1 MLQYF
6 TLCRTLHHNKQPAEC
21 LTGLALC
28 VSGQTTASGRC
39 ATMQL
44 SSISIYSSDA
54 HKGVSVSL
62 NWQAYG
68 SLVCRGLE
76 QEKQDLGR
84 QVQTLLIQ
92 VQGGEAAEPVL
103 RLTQGDDTG
112 LVTSDD
118 VISDRLLS
126 FTDVQACT
134 CLGDGNLLKA
144 CGGI

>member
-1 MLQYF
+1 M
-6 TLCRTLHHNKQPAEC
+6 R
-21 LTGLALC
+21 
-28 VSGQTTASGRC
+28 
-39 ATMQL
+39 
-44 SSISIYSSDA
+44 
-54 HKGVSVSL
+54 
-62 NWQAYG
+62 
-68 SLVCRGLE
+68 RGLE

-126 FTDVQACT
+126 FTDVQACA
-134 CLGDGNLLKA
+134 CLSDCSLLIEGFDCLSSVKTVWS
-144 CGGI
+144 

>member
-1 MLQYF
+1 
-6 TLCRTLHHNKQPAEC
+6 
-21 LTGLALC
+21 
-28 VSGQTTASGRC
+28 
-39 ATMQL
+39 MQL
-44 SSISIYSSDA
+44 TSISIYSSDA
-54 HKGVSVSL
+54 HKGVSTSL

-92 VQGGEAAEPVL
+92 VQGGEAAEAVL

-134 CLGDGNLLKA
+134 CLGGCNLLKA
-144 CGGI
+144 CQGHLLSQLCADRLWGSHGTRGLAILRVPAELLVYLLRT